1 MKTPAFQEFRS
12 LNWEGIQPLYQQ
24 LEDYE
29 LTEDSQDSWMEQWS
43 DLRKLVD
50 ERYARLELATELDTT
65 DEEAEKQYYDFLDN
79 VYPSI
84 KAADQVLKE
93 KILGSALTPRGME
106 LALKKMQV
114 EADLFCEE
122 NLPLMTEENK
132 LGSQYSKI
140 LGAQTIQWKGE
151 ELTLVQVK
159 AALLTTD
166 REVRK
171 ELWELLSQR
180 QLKDRKAINELWKK
194 FMDVR
199 GKLASNAGFPDYR
212 AFRWQQQLRLDYSP
226 AESRQFLNAVKEVA
240 VPAASRVYDRY
251 QNRLGIEQVRPWDLE
266 DNQST
271 FSLPAIQAFNTE
283 EEFTSK
289 VGDLFNRL
297 DPVLGDYFNTMQE
310 KELLDLMNRK
320 GKGPGA
326 FCTSF
331 ATEGTPFVFMNAVG
345 RGSDLS
351 TLFHESGHA
360 FHVFELIGLPYHHQ
374 GQVDMEFAEV
384 ASTAMELLSEP
395 YLSEDRGGFM
405 SPQDTA
411 RARLYELEGKL
422 LFWPYMAVVVDFQ
435 HWVYENHDLASNPD
449 ACDKK
454 WSELIDTYMPGI
466 NWDGYEDVKMTGWH
480 RKLHIHQVPFYYI
493 EYGLAALGAFQI
505 WENAQKDQ
513 AKALGDYRQALALGG
528 TVSLPEL
535 YRTAGANLSF
545 DSDTLGAAVQLI
557 EITLSELEDERKC
570 LAVIP
575 KRFCL
580 IFLGVSFVST

>member
-1 MKTPAFQEFRS
+1 MKIPAFQEFRS

-24 LEDYE
+24 LEDFE

-65 DEEAEKQYYDFLDN
+65 DEEAEKQYHDFLDN
-79 VYPSI
+79 IYPSI
-84 KAADQVLKE
+84 KAADQALKE
-93 KILGSALTPRGME
+93 KILGSELAPRGME

-114 EADLFCEE
+114 EANLFREE

-159 AALLTTD
+159 AAILTTD

-194 FMDVR
+194 FMNVR
-199 GKLASNAGFPDYR
+199 GKLASNAGFQDYR
-212 AFRWQQQLRLDYSP
+212 AFRWQQQLRLNYSP
-226 AESRQFLNAVKEVA
+226 TESRQFLDAVKEVA

-251 QNRLGIEQVRPWDLE
+251 QSRLEIDQVRPWDLL

-271 FSLPAIQAFNTE
+271 FSLPAIQAFKTE
-283 EEFTSK
+283 EEFISR
-289 VGDLFNRL
+289 VGNILNQL
-297 DPVLGDYFNTMQE
+297 DPVLGKYFKSMQE
-310 KELLDLMNRK
+310 KHLLDLMNRK
-320 GKGPGA
+320 GKGPGG

-331 ATEGTPFVFMNAVG
+331 ATLCEPFIFMNAVG
-345 RGSDLS
+345 QGDDLA

-374 GQVDMEFAEV
+374 WQVDMEFAEV
-384 ASTAMELLSEP
+384 ASTAMELLAEP

-405 SPQDTA
+405 SPEDAA
-411 RARLYELEGKL
+411 RFRLLNLEGKL

-435 HWVYENHDLASNPD
+435 HWVYEHHELASNPD
-449 ACDKK
+449 ACDEK
-454 WSELIDTYMPGI
+454 WSELIDYYMPGI
-466 NWDGYEDVKMTGWH
+466 NWDGYEDVKKTGWH

-493 EYGLAALGAFQI
+493 EYGLATLGAFQI
-505 WENAQKDQ
+505 WENAKKDQ
-513 AKALGDYRQALALGG
+513 AQALRDYRKALALGG
-528 TVSLPEL
+528 TASLPDL
-535 YRTAGANLSF
+535 YRAAGANLSF

-557 EITLSELEDERKC
+557 EITLSELEDE
-570 LAVIP
+570 LA
-575 KRFCL
+575 
-580 IFLGVSFVST
+580 